1 VSRTRVG
8 REQAAAVDA
17 ARARYVL
24 WDYDHTPFPAGTR
37 ILDIGCG
44 DREELRALAA
54 RGCRAIGIDVT
65 MARDSAVHA
74 AARVLLARAEHLP
87 FRDASFDGAVMK
99 VVLSYTDERVA
110 VREVARV
117 LRPGAV
123 WELTVHGVGY
133 YLRILLRSP
142 LRRRLYAA
150 RTLLNT
156 LVYRVTGRRWLLG
169 TTIYQSVP
177 RLTRDL
183 ERQGVRITG
192 LTPSPTFA
200 GLPYFI
206 YLRAEKTAALPPAS
220 PAARG

>member
-1 VSRTRVG
+1 
-8 REQAAAVDA
+8 VDA

-24 WDYDHTPFPAGTR
+24 WEYDHTPFAAGTR

-44 DREELRALAA
+44 DGEELRALAA
-54 RGCRAIGIDVT
+54 RGCHAIGIDVT
-65 MARDSAVHA
+65 IARDGAVA
-74 AARVLLARAEHLP
+74 APARVLLARAEHLP
-87 FRDASFDGAVMK
+87 FEDGSFDGAVMK
-99 VVLSYTDERVA
+99 VVLPYTDERVA

-133 YLRILLRSP
+133 YVRILLRAP
-142 LRRRLYAA
+142 LRRRIYAA
-150 RTLLNT
+150 RTILNT
-156 LVYRVTGRRWLLG
+156 VVYRATGRRWLG
-169 TTIYQSVP
+169 TSIYQSLR
-177 RLTRDL
+177 RLRRDL
-183 ERQGVRITG
+183 ERQGVLVTR

-206 YLRAEKTAALPPAS
+206 YLRAEKTQAP